1 MYDVIIIGKGP
12 AGISASLYTKRA
24 NLNTLVIGNSEGALG
39 KTEKIEN
46 YYGFESPINGKEL
59 VEKGIRQAE
68 NLGVELITKQVTG
81 IEYNN
86 SYTVKTID
94 EDYETKSI
102 IIATGT
108 NRNKSKIPGINEFEG
123 KGISYC
129 AICDGY
135 FFRGKDVA
143 VLGAGEYAISEAEI
157 LEQVASSVTILT
169 NGKEPIEV
177 RNDNIQCIDKP
188 IEKFEGNE
196 QKVEKIKFKDNS
208 TMHINGI
215 FVAEGV
221 ATSTDLARK
230 IGIQTKSNTI
240 VVNSEMQT
248 NVPGIFAAGDCTGG
262 LLQIS
267 KAIYEGAK
275 AGLSAIKYVKNI

>member
-46 YYGFESPINGKEL
+46 YYGFENPINGREL
-59 VEKGIRQAE
+59 VEKGIKQAE
-68 NLGVELITKQVTG
+68 NLGVELVTKQVTG

-94 EDYETKSI
+94 KDYETKSI

-157 LEQVASSVTILT
+157 LEQLASSVTILT

-177 RNDNIQCIDKP
+177 RNDNIKCIDKE

-196 QKVEKIKFKDNS
+196 QKIEKVRFKDNS
-208 TMHINGI
+208 TMDITGV

-221 ATSTDLARK
+221 ATSTDLAKK
-230 IGIQTKSNTI
+230 IGIQTKNNTI
-240 VVNSEMQT
+240 VVNSEMKT

-275 AGLSAIKYVKNI
+275 AGLSAINYVKNI

>member
-68 NLGVELITKQVTG
+68 NLGVELITKQVTV